1 MCACVYARVYIYY
14 TGVYYRGLAHV
25 IIEAAMF
32 MSAVWPPAQDP
43 GEPVV
48 QVKSKVSHWLCTS
61 PAGGRGGREAR
72 LSVLF
77 WPSTGQTRPTHIME
91 SDLPIQSSQIQC
103 QLLPSC
109 HIKLT
114 VTVHKG
120 GHSGFRGVCL
130 KFSSAAALLLQSIP
144 AHLPG
149 AFPASPAS
157 SYLCFGMLS
166 TQSSPASR
174 PDEESCLLVDPR
186 GLTVHGGHAVNAG

>member
-1 MCACVYARVYIYY
+1 MNQWCRSSP
-14 TGVYYRGLAHV
+14 R
-25 IIEAAMF
+25 
-32 MSAVWPPAQDP
+32 SAVGCALPLL
-43 GEPVV
+43 GVG
-48 QVKSKVSHWLCTS
+48 
-61 PAGGRGGREAR
+61 AGGRPD
-72 LSVLF
+72 VLF
-77 WPSTGQTRPTHIME
+77 YSGLQLVRQGPLILWRVICLFKVHRFSVN
-91 SDLPIQSSQIQC
+91 LIQRFLASW
-103 QLLPSC
+103 

-130 KFSSAAALLLQSIP
+130 KFSSAAGLLLQSIP

-157 SYLCFGMLS
+157 SCLCFGMLS